1 VDGCA
6 VEEADAV
13 IPPLLLADQ
22 DGTTRSTL
30 TPISSPRKRERRQAV
45 ACKPRG
51 VIDMGLR
58 RMILRR
64 LSYSRTYTH
73 NMAESPITPRKQ
85 DFAAWYQ
92 DVVMQ
97 GDMAEPAEI
106 VKGCM
111 VIKPNGYAVWEMIQ
125 RSLDDR
131 FKATNHQNCY
141 FPLLIPESFLHKE
154 AEHVEGFSPELAVVT
169 IAGGKK
175 LEEPYVI
182 RPTSETIIGHF
193 FSKWIHSYRDLP
205 MLLNQ
210 WANVVRWE
218 LRTRLFLRTSEFLWQ
233 EGHTAHA
240 SHEEAVE
247 EVLRILDIY
256 AEVAEDIMAMPVIKG
271 VKTRTEKFAGALR
284 SYSIEAMMQN
294 GMALQAGTSH
304 DLGQNFGKAFNVQFQ
319 TKEGQLDYVW
329 QTSWGVSTRLVGGL
343 IMSHS
348 DDKGLVLPPR
358 LAPVKTVLVPIYR
371 KDDEK
376 GKVLEA
382 AHRIAK
388 ETGARVD
395 DREGQSPGAKFF
407 HWERRGVPTVL
418 ELGPRDLASGNIVLK
433 RRDTGSKE
441 VVPQAEIAV
450 RLPATLEQM
459 QKDLY
464 DAAKQRLRDNTVMA
478 NSIAEVESILREVT
492 AEKGGGKFVMAHLKD
507 DPACDARLKEFKAT
521 VRNIPL
527 VDQFDGA
534 GKCILTGEPV
544 DRRVAIAKAY

>member
-1 VDGCA
+1 
-6 VEEADAV
+6 
-13 IPPLLLADQ
+13 
-22 DGTTRSTL
+22 
-30 TPISSPRKRERRQAV
+30 
-45 ACKPRG
+45 
-51 VIDMGLR
+51 
-58 RMILRR
+58 
-64 LSYSRTYTH
+64 
-73 NMAESPITPRKQ
+73 
-85 DFAAWYQ
+85 
-92 DVVMQ
+92 MQ

-111 VIKPNGYAVWEMIQ
+111 VIKPNGYAVWEILQ
-125 RSLDDR
+125 RELDER

-169 IAGGKK
+169 VAGGKK

-193 FSKWIHSYRDLP
+193 FSKWIQSYRDLP
-205 MLLNQ
+205 LLLNQ

-233 EGHTAHA
+233 EGHTAHS

-256 AEVAEDIMAMPVIKG
+256 AEVAEDVMAMPVIKG
-271 VKTRTEKFAGALR
+271 VKTRAEKFAGALR

-294 GMALQAGTSH
+294 GLALQAGTSH
-304 DLGQNFGKAFNVQFQ
+304 DLGQNFGKAFNVQYQ

-329 QTSWGVSTRLVGGL
+329 QTSWGVSTRLIGGL

-358 LAPVKTVLVPIYR
+358 VAPVKSVLVPIYR
-371 KDDEK
+371 KEEEK
-376 GKVLEA
+376 AAVLEA

-388 ETGARVD
+388 DVGARVD
-395 DREGQSPGAKFF
+395 DREGPSPGAKFF
-407 HWERRGVPTVL
+407 HWERRGVPVVL
-418 ELGPRDLASGNIVLK
+418 ELGPRDLASGNIVMK
-433 RRDTGSKE
+433 RRHTGTKE
-441 VVPQAEIAV
+441 VVSQSEIAAK
-450 RLPATLEQM
+450 LPEALAQM

-464 DAAKQRLRDNTVMA
+464 LAAKQRLRDNTVVA
-478 NSIAEVESILREVT
+478 DSLEKVESILNEVT

-527 VDQFDGA
+527 VDEFDGA
-534 GKCILTGEPV
+534 GACIVTGETV